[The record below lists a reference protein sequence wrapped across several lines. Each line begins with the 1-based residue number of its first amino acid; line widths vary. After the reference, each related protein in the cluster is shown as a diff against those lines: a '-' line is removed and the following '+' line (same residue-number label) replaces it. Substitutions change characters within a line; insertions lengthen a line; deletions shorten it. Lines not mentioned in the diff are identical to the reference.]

1 MNVDE
6 IILSIKENLQI
17 VTDFVDGDDYKYMKS
32 VEGMED
38 VTIRNWIEDFNLLH
52 KSFNF
57 FFELDPV
64 SERTLQESHTLATKV
79 CNFLGYE

>member
-17 VTDFVDGDDYKYMKS
+17 VTDFVDSDDYKYMKG
-32 VEGMED
+32 EGKRD
-38 VTIRNWIEDFNLLH
+38 DQIRIWIEDFETHH

-57 FFELDPV
+57 FFEQDPV
-64 SERTLQESHTLATKV
+64 STRTLYESHAIATKV

>member
-6 IILSIKENLQI
+6 IILSIRENLQI
-17 VTDFVDGDDYKYMKS
+17 VTDFVDSDDYKYMQS
-32 VEGMED
+32 AEGMQSSEIHD
-38 VTIRNWIEDFNLLH
+38 WIKDFKLHH

-57 FFELDPV
+57 FFEQDPV
-64 SERTLQESHTLATKV
+64 SERTLYESHTLAIKV